1 MTDLEIF
8 ESLRPDT
15 EPLSEHDRT
24 NMRRELFG
32 SQAPARPVAPTP
44 IDVYYDLDRGLLRT
58 PPPSARGG
66 RRLMSI
72 AAAVLVV
79 VGVAAVWGTITNRQS
94 PVTPAAQQ
102 PEAPTTTQAQQLE
115 TPVWYDTI
123 RPLLPDGFDQIALT
137 NATPETVAFVA
148 FRTGTRQLLDIT
160 ITLQPGTGTKD
171 TGEPVTFSDSH
182 GDYVEAT
189 GTTTLTTPD
198 DRRISI
204 RCGLRPIG
212 GGSADPTGLLTA
224 DRDTCDAD
232 GVDNLDI
239 DPLARR
245 TLAVRL
251 ADEFPTDT
259 VTPAFGQPDTSP
271 EAIAVTQIV
280 NAFTGDD
287 RPFGTIQG
295 DGVLRLANLS
305 PTPGEPASTELTVIN
320 GIWPPD
326 SDHSATDTTLADH
339 PRGHFFPYGDIAA
352 AFVVVDGTGYH
363 IATTEL
369 ADTHLDALGGL
380 LQQLVAASND
390 TTAPAT
396 TTVPRDA
403 VTDATVTTTI
413 LDGTPVST
421 VPFESSALAEALRPD
436 ERILVVNATT
446 TAGLAGSLTRALELS
461 GYDVAEPA
469 NTANGV
475 TLDESILYAQPDA
488 AGAVTDTILGVVPI
502 PRAESLTGQPTPTL
516 TSQMIDTADIIIVL
530 GDDLAAAPWQDAPT
544 PLIDPIGTI
553 GTIGRLLIVD
563 ATTTERGHQAVTTQA
578 RTLREA
584 GVEVA
589 GIVIATTPSEQT
601 MLTPIGETT
610 PWTYAVAELTGIG
623 GFDTWNPDMTSAT
636 IPEDVT
642 AALVIGD

>member
-8 ESLRPDT
+8 EALRPDT
-15 EPLSEHDRT
+15 QPLSERERA
-24 NMRRELFG
+24 NMRHELFG
-32 SQAPARPVAPTP
+32 GGASARPEAPAPV
-44 IDVYYDLDRGLLRT
+44 DVFYDLDRGLRRT
-58 PPPSARGG
+58 PPPARGG

-79 VGVAAVWGTITNRQS
+79 VGVTAVWGTIANRQS

-102 PEAPTTTQAQQLE
+102 PEAPTTSTPPQQPE
-115 TPVWYDTI
+115 APVWYDTI

-137 NATPETVAFVA
+137 NATTETVAFVA

-160 ITLQPGTGTKD
+160 ITLQPGKDTKD

-189 GTTTLTTPD
+189 GTTMLTTPD

-204 RCGLRPIG
+204 RCGLRAIG
-212 GGSADPTGLLTA
+212 GGSADPAGLLTA

-239 DPLARR
+239 DPLSRR
-245 TLAVRL
+245 TLAARL
-251 ADEFPTDT
+251 ADEFPTDS

-271 EAIAVTQIV
+271 EAAAVTQIV

-287 RPFGTIQG
+287 RPFATIQG

-305 PTPGEPASTELTVIN
+305 PTLGEPATTELTVIN

-326 SDHSATDTTLADH
+326 GDQSATDSTLADH
-339 PRGHFFPYGDIAA
+339 PRGHFFGYGDIAA
-352 AFVVVDGTGYH
+352 ALVVVDGTGYH
-363 IATTEL
+363 IATTDL
-369 ADTHLDALGGL
+369 DDTHLDTLGGL
-380 LQQLVAASND
+380 LQQLVAASSG
-390 TTAPAT
+390 TTDPAT
-396 TTVPRDA
+396 TTVPGEA
-403 VTDATVTTTI
+403 VTEVTVSTTI
-413 LDGTPVST
+413 LEGSPVST

-446 TAGLAGSLTRALELS
+446 TGGLAGSLTRALELS
-461 GYDVAEPA
+461 GYDVAEPV

-475 TLDESILYAQPDA
+475 TLDESILYNQPDA
-488 AGAVTDTILGVVPI
+488 AGAVTDAILGGVPI
-502 PRAESLTGQPTPTL
+502 PRAESLTGQPTPAL
-516 TSQMIDTADIIIVL
+516 TSQMIDSADIIIVL
-530 GDDLAAAPWQDAPT
+530 GDDLVDAPWQDAPT
-544 PLIDPIGTI
+544 PLLDPI

-563 ATTTERGHQAVTTQA
+563 ATTTERGRQSVTSQA
-578 RTLREA
+578 RNLREA

-589 GIVIATTPSEQT
+589 GIVIGTTATEQT
-601 MLTPIGETT
+601 MLMPIGETT

-623 GFDTWNPDMTSAT
+623 GFDPWNPDMTSAT

>member
-15 EPLSEHDRT
+15 EPLSERDRASL
-24 NMRRELFG
+24 RLELFG
-32 SQAPARPVAPTP
+32 SQAPARPAAPVP
-44 IDVYYDLDRGLLRT
+44 DPVDIYYDLDRGLLRT

-79 VGVAAVWGTITNRQS
+79 VGVAAVWGTITNREP

-102 PEAPTTTQAQQLE
+102 PATTTTSTPAQQAE
-115 TPVWYDTI
+115 APVWYDTI

-137 NATPETVAFVA
+137 NATPETIAFVA

-160 ITLQPGTGTKD
+160 ITLQPGTDTKD
-171 TGEPVTFSDSH
+171 TAEPVTFSDSH

-189 GTTTLTTPD
+189 GTTMLTTPD
-198 DRRISI
+198 DRRINI

-232 GVDNLDI
+232 GVDDLDI
-239 DPLARR
+239 DPLSRR
-245 TLAVRL
+245 SLAARL
-251 ADEFPTDT
+251 ADEFPPD
-259 VTPAFGQPDTSP
+259 VATPTFGQPDTSP
-271 EAIAVTQIV
+271 ETTAVTQIV

-287 RPFGTIQG
+287 RPFGTIG
-295 DGVLRLANLS
+295 ADGVLRLANLS
-305 PTPGEPASTELTVIN
+305 TTLGEPATTELTVIN

-326 SDHSATDTTLADH
+326 GDHSATDTSLADH

-352 AFVVVDGTGYH
+352 ALVVVDGTGYH
-363 IATTEL
+363 ITTTDL
-369 ADTHLDALGGL
+369 DDTHLDALGGL

-390 TTAPAT
+390 TTDPAT
-396 TTVPRDA
+396 TAVPRDA

-446 TAGLAGSLTRALELS
+446 TGGLAGSLTRALELS

-488 AGAVTDTILGVVPI
+488 AGAVTDAILGVVPV
-502 PRAESLTGQPTPTL
+502 PRAESLTGQPTPAL
-516 TSQMIDTADIIIVL
+516 TPEMIDTADIIILL

-544 PLIDPIGTI
+544 PLIDPVGS
-553 GTIGRLLIVD
+553 IGRLLIVD
-563 ATTTERGHQAVTTQA
+563 ATTTERGRQAVTTQA

-589 GIVIATTPSEQT
+589 GIAIGTTATEQT
-601 MLTPIGETT
+601 MLMPIGETT
-610 PWTYAVAELTGIG
+610 PWTHAIAELTGIG
-623 GFDTWNPDMTSAT
+623 GLDTWSPDITSAT
-636 IPEDVT
+636 IPDDVT